1 VAIDIKFTADTSKV
15 IRETKDV
22 SKALESVADDLGD
35 LGKDAGSL
43 DDKVSS
49 AFKSMAN
56 DAKKAGK
63 DIGDDTK
70 RGFREAGEGAEDFKE
85 EAASTAKESAAS
97 FDGSAESIM
106 DSFQEVAAN
115 AFAGFGP
122 AGAAAGLAVAV
133 GMGIAISA
141 MQSTAEEANAAKE
154 KSVEMIDSIKDA
166 GGDLAKMDLADKI
179 ITWGREVMEDNW
191 ITFWANEASTKFQET
206 AKDAKEFG
214 VSSRDAIR
222 AAAGSAEDSRKF
234 LDATADD
241 WQNLTKEIE
250 KGASVTEDGV
260 MAFTD
265 ASRAAQKKRDALSD
279 LRGQAEENIKIT
291 NDAIEIYE
299 LEKDALDHTKEAAEA
314 AADAIKEK
322 ADASD
327 KAANAAMDLVTAES
341 NWITTAEQ
349 MNKDI
354 RTNGKNI
361 DILTAAGRANRE
373 SLVDMAG
380 AANTLRDAQILAGG
394 SVETVTRTV
403 NGSREA
409 FLKAADA
416 AGFDAAQAAALAD
429 SYGLIPANVETLVKA
444 NGTEEAKAAIDA
456 IPAAKDATVTT
467 TETGSA
473 EAQANIDAIEGKD
486 APINV
491 NDESTANEVQKRI
504 DGIRGRDLVKI
515 DVDDDYTVSEV
526 QKRIDGIK
534 GRDVFVNLKIGNEFE
549 FAQAITRLTQPV
561 DKTVNLR
568 ERGGS
573 SVDQ

>member
-63 DIGDDTK
+63 DIGDDTT
-70 RGFREAGEGAEDFKE
+70 RGFREAGEGAEDFKQ

-154 KSVEMIDSIKDA
+154 KSVEMIDSIKEA
-166 GGDLAKMDLADKI
+166 GGDLAKMDLSEKI
-179 ITWGREVMEDNW
+179 IAWGREVMEDNW
-191 ITFWANEASTKFQET
+191 ITLWSNEASTKFQET

-222 AAAGSAEDSRKF
+222 AASGSAEDSRKF
-234 LDATADD
+234 LDETADD
-241 WQNLTKEIE
+241 WQNLTREIE
-250 KGASVTEDGV
+250 KSSSVTEDGAV
-260 MAFTD
+260 AFTD
-265 ASRAAQKKRDALSD
+265 AGLAAQKKRDALSD
-279 LRGQAEENIKIT
+279 LRGQAEENIKVT
-291 NDAIEIYE
+291 NDAVEIYE
-299 LEKDALDHTKEAAEA
+299 LERDALDHTKEAAEA

-327 KAANAAMDLVTAES
+327 KAANAAMDLVTAEH

-354 RTNGKNI
+354 ATNGRNI
-361 DILTAAGRANRE
+361 DILTASGRANRD
-373 SLVDMAG
+373 SLVDMAE

-491 NDESTANEVQKRI
+491 NDESTASEVQKRI

-549 FAQAITRLTQPV
+549 FAQAISRLTQPV